1 MSIWQEWFGT
11 HFFDQK
17 NNIQCFLGWHFPA
30 WSKIQKDC
38 ILISLKQKVND
49 FQESSQLLDHIPQT
63 TFGTSAEV
71 IEVAKVAKVD
81 DAYNSTL
88 ITTIMFGVCGDIK
101 DSKLI
106 LSTALRKML

>member
-1 MSIWQEWFGT
+1 M
-11 HFFDQK
+11 
-17 NNIQCFLGWHFPA
+17 
-30 WSKIQKDC
+30 
-38 ILISLKQKVND
+38 
-49 FQESSQLLDHIPQT
+49 
-63 TFGTSAEV
+63 

-88 ITTIMFGVCGDIK
+88 ITTILFGVCGDTTLITTILFGVCGDIK